1 MNITEILVQPQA
13 VAWLPWAVQYF
24 FYIGSAYAAAILF
37 VIALKFDQQSSHRLR
52 AALVLTMAIGAVVG
66 PLALTGDLHQ
76 PGRAWHFYV
85 YFTPWSWMSL
95 GSLLLPVFS
104 GLAIITAWLYLR
116 NDLMKLSDS
125 QGKVFRWISKLT
137 LGQWQISPK
146 HMLVVSL
153 FTALSGLTIAVY
165 TGAEIMA
172 VHSRPLWN
180 QPASPLFWFVSA
192 FLGAVGFTLFVWL
205 LFPNK
210 SKQDSLTSFDLN
222 LLKKVVSLSSVLS
235 LVLVPIWAS
244 NNQTFSL
251 YLSNEWVH
259 QLAMISVLM
268 LLSVVWGMFCLREH
282 YSKTGLLLMALL
294 ALGAAWV
301 VRWVTMMQVQ
311 TIAKYDIGP
320 IPYQLSLGSDGLL
333 GIVGM
338 FGLWLALALLASEL
352 VSSSA
357 PRLTST
363 HQ

>member
-1 MNITEILVQPQA
+1 MPH
-13 VAWLPWAVQYF
+13 
-24 FYIGSAYAAAILF
+24 
-37 VIALKFDQQSSHRLR
+37 KD
-52 AALVLTMAIGAVVG
+52 
-66 PLALTGDLHQ
+66 
-76 PGRAWHFYV
+76 
-85 YFTPWSWMSL
+85 
-95 GSLLLPVFS
+95 
-104 GLAIITAWLYLR
+104 
-116 NDLMKLSDS
+116 
-125 QGKVFRWISKLT
+125 
-137 LGQWQISPK
+137 
-146 HMLVVSL
+146 
-153 FTALSGLTIAVY
+153 
-165 TGAEIMA
+165 
-172 VHSRPLWN
+172 
-180 QPASPLFWFVSA
+180 
-192 FLGAVGFTLFVWL
+192 LGAVLPVGLVWSYQGIVVWL

-268 LLSVVWGMFCLREH
+268 LLSVVWSMFCLREH
-282 YSKTGLLLMALL
+282 YSKTALLLMALL